1 MDRQDMCGADWAQR
15 VMTLKVEVGENRVV
29 GQVPEGRLTII
40 PITGGSFEGPDIRGK
55 VCAGGADWNVAISE
69 TLGHVLARYWIETED
84 GAIIAVENEGWLDPR
99 EQNAMLRTTPRFQ
112 CDVNGPYAHLM
123 RGCYAG
129 ELRGLGPNAV
139 EVVVWKLH

>member
-1 MDRQDMCGADWAQR
+1 MERRNMDRANWAQR
-15 VMTLKVEVGENRVV
+15 LMTLKVEVGENRVV

-40 PITGGSFEGPDIRGK
+40 PITGGSFEGPEIRGT

-69 TLGHVLARYWIETED
+69 TLGHVLARYWIEADD

-99 EQNAMLRTTPRFQ
+99 EHNAILRTTPRFQ
-112 CDVNGPYAHLM
+112 CDVNGPYAHLL